1 VRDPHFWKRFSVAVH
16 MAEVPG
22 DVEKGSQKGSSSSV
36 VGSKYVYL
44 EDLPAG
50 KMEY

>member
-1 VRDPHFWKRFSVAVH
+1 

-22 DVEKGSQKGSSSSV
+22 DVEKGSQKSSSNS